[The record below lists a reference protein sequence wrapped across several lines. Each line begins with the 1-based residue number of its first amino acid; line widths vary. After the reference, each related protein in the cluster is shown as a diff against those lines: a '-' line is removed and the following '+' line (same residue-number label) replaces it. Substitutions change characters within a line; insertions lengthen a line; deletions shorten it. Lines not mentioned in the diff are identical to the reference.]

1 MQPYRWYFSTT
12 CSASTQSGVILS
24 AKFNL
29 VCDQATTFNFQFQVL
44 NDNTPWDLTGYTG
57 VMTVRPFVGASTTT
71 VVASTVNGRMVFDAL
86 NGRITVTIDATTTG
100 AIAASRYSY
109 DLVLDSGGTITR
121 ILEGKF
127 VVTGAV
133 TT

>member
-1 MQPYRWYFSTT
+1 M
-12 CSASTQSGVILS
+12 S
-24 AKFNL
+24 AKYNL
-29 VCDQATTFNFQFQVL
+29 VCDQATTFNFQFQIL
-44 NDNTPWDLTGYTG
+44 NDNTPWNLTNYDV

-71 VVASTVNGRMVFDAL
+71 VVASTDNGMISVDGP

-100 AIAASRYSY
+100 NISASRYAY
-109 DLVLDSGGTITR
+109 DLVVDSGSVVTR

-133 TT
+133 TI

>member
-1 MQPYRWYFSTT
+1 M
-12 CSASTQSGVILS
+12 S
-24 AKFNL
+24 AKYNL

-44 NDNTPWDLTGYTG
+44 NDNTPWNLTNYTV

-71 VVASTVNGRMVFDAL
+71 VVASTDNGRIAVDGP
-86 NGRITVTIDATTTG
+86 NGRITVTIDAVTTG
-100 AIAASRYSY
+100 NISASRYSY
-109 DLVLDSGGTITR
+109 DLVVDSGSVITR

-133 TT
+133 TI